1 MKHINNKYF
10 LILREMNVV
19 SNPTS
24 NFIITIIR
32 SLSYFILIWWLL
44 NIYSIKYEI
53 EKLHR
58 IQLYCEGDIME
69 QETFRYNLYKIND
82 DNNTNKNVNKIKDK
96 IETFKTVF
104 LVFYWLLISLF
115 VILII
120 MTIFKYNTQKV
131 IIVPYNTIP
140 ELFIYIIALSVF
152 YFKMDSN
159 FNVTDDSYNI
169 FKTGYRSRKSSFN
182 KNLDNVLNN
191 YFVTEKDEKIYFMN
205 DGLSTLGDDFA
216 KDLATRAI
224 ELDELEQ
231 SNNHEVISI
240 TQKIQELEVKLF
252 ERKNGRVVK
261 VKTELLLPYL
271 QLNRNNARK
280 DNKNDIEIINEA
292 YHNWVCSH
300 DTVKNEPNICIESK
314 NYITQSL
321 NNINTDDN
329 YDDIH
334 KELTSM
340 ITIGI
345 FFGIVMFYFIYH
357 SLYKNNTD
365 FRQGVILLNISVMVL
380 LFIYYMIFIRYS
392 Y

>member
-1 MKHINNKYF
+1 
-10 LILREMNVV
+10 MNVV

-82 DNNTNKNVNKIKDK
+82 NNNNTNKNVKKIKDK

-104 LVFYWLLISLF
+104 LVFYWLLISLLISLF
-115 VILII
+115 VVLIT
-120 MTIFKYNTQKV
+120 MTIFKYNTKKV
-131 IIVPYNTIP
+131 IIVPYDAIP
-140 ELFIYIIALSVF
+140 ELFIYIIALSIF
-152 YFKMDSN
+152 YSKMDYN
-159 FNVTDDSYNI
+159 FKVTDNSYNI
-169 FKTGYRSRKSSFN
+169 FKTGYKSRKESFCT
-182 KNLDNVLNN
+182 NLDDVLNN

-231 SNNHEVISI
+231 SNNNEVISI

-261 VKTELLLPYL
+261 VKTDLLLPYL

-300 DTVKNEPNICIESK
+300 DTVKNEPNICIKSK

-365 FRQGVILLNISVMVL
+365 FRQNVILVNISVMVL

-392 Y
+392 YKI

>member
-1 MKHINNKYF
+1 
-10 LILREMNVV
+10 MNVV

-82 DNNTNKNVNKIKDK
+82 NNNNTNKNVKKIKDK

-104 LVFYWLLISLF
+104 LVFYWLLISLLISLF
-115 VILII
+115 VVLIT
-120 MTIFKYNTQKV
+120 MTIYKYNTKKV
-131 IIVPYNTIP
+131 IIVPYDAIP
-140 ELFIYIIALSVF
+140 ELFIYIIALSIF
-152 YFKMDSN
+152 YSKMDYN
-159 FNVTDDSYNI
+159 FKVTDNSYNI
-169 FKTGYRSRKSSFN
+169 FKTGYKSRKESFCT
-182 KNLDNVLNN
+182 NLDVVLNN

-231 SNNHEVISI
+231 SNNNEVISI

-261 VKTELLLPYL
+261 VKTDLLLPYL

-300 DTVKNEPNICIESK
+300 DTVMNEPKCIERK

-365 FRQGVILLNISVMVL
+365 FRQNVILVNISVMVL

-392 Y
+392 YKI

>member
-1 MKHINNKYF
+1 
-10 LILREMNVV
+10 MNVV

-82 DNNTNKNVNKIKDK
+82 NNNNTNKNVKKIKDK

-104 LVFYWLLISLF
+104 LVFYWLLISLLISLF
-115 VILII
+115 VVLIT
-120 MTIFKYNTQKV
+120 MTIFKYNTKKV
-131 IIVPYNTIP
+131 IIVPYDAIP
-140 ELFIYIIALSVF
+140 ELFIYIIALSIF
-152 YFKMDSN
+152 YSKMDYN
-159 FNVTDDSYNI
+159 FKVTDNSYNI
-169 FKTGYRSRKSSFN
+169 FKTGYKSRKESFCT
-182 KNLDNVLNN
+182 NLDDVLNN
-191 YFVTEKDEKIYFMN
+191 YFVTEKGEKIYFMN

-231 SNNHEVISI
+231 SNNNEVISI

-261 VKTELLLPYL
+261 VKTDLLLPYL

-300 DTVKNEPNICIESK
+300 DTVKNEKNEPKICIESK

-365 FRQGVILLNISVMVL
+365 FRQNVILVNISVMVL

-392 Y
+392 YKI

>member
-1 MKHINNKYF
+1 
-10 LILREMNVV
+10 MNVV

-82 DNNTNKNVNKIKDK
+82 NNNNTNKNVKKIKDK

-104 LVFYWLLISLF
+104 LVFYWLLISLLISLF
-115 VILII
+115 VVLIT
-120 MTIFKYNTQKV
+120 MTIFKYNTKKV
-131 IIVPYNTIP
+131 IIVPYDAIP
-140 ELFIYIIALSVF
+140 ELFIYIIALSIF
-152 YFKMDSN
+152 YSKMDYN
-159 FNVTDDSYNI
+159 FKVTDNSYNI
-169 FKTGYRSRKSSFN
+169 FKTGYKSRKESFCT
-182 KNLDNVLNN
+182 NLDDVLNN
-191 YFVTEKDEKIYFMN
+191 YFVTEKGEKIYFMN

-231 SNNHEVISI
+231 SNNNEVISI

-261 VKTELLLPYL
+261 VKKELLLPYL

-300 DTVKNEPNICIESK
+300 DTVKNEKNEPKICIESK

-365 FRQGVILLNISVMVL
+365 FRQNVILVNISVMVL

-392 Y
+392 YKI

>member
-1 MKHINNKYF
+1 
-10 LILREMNVV
+10 MNVV

-58 IQLYCEGDIME
+58 IKLYCEGDIME

-82 DNNTNKNVNKIKDK
+82 NNNNTNKNVKKIKDK

-104 LVFYWLLISLF
+104 LVFYWLLISLLISLF
-115 VILII
+115 VVLIT
-120 MTIFKYNTQKV
+120 MTIFKYNTKKV
-131 IIVPYNTIP
+131 IIVPYDAIP
-140 ELFIYIIALSVF
+140 ELFIYIIALSIF
-152 YFKMDSN
+152 YSKMDYN
-159 FNVTDDSYNI
+159 FKVTDNSYNI
-169 FKTGYRSRKSSFN
+169 FKTGYKSRKDSFN
-182 KNLDNVLNN
+182 TNLDNVLNN

-261 VKTELLLPYL
+261 VKTDLLLPYL

-300 DTVKNEPNICIESK
+300 DTVKNEKNEPKICIESK

-365 FRQGVILLNISVMVL
+365 FRQNVILVNISVMVL

-392 Y
+392 YKI

>member
-1 MKHINNKYF
+1 
-10 LILREMNVV
+10 MNVV

-82 DNNTNKNVNKIKDK
+82 NNNNTNKNVKKIKDK

-104 LVFYWLLISLF
+104 LVFYWLLISLLISLF
-115 VILII
+115 VVLIT
-120 MTIFKYNTQKV
+120 MTIFKYNTKKV
-131 IIVPYNTIP
+131 IIVPYDAIP
-140 ELFIYIIALSVF
+140 ELFIYIIALSIF
-152 YFKMDSN
+152 YSKMDYN
-159 FNVTDDSYNI
+159 FKVTDNSYNI
-169 FKTGYRSRKSSFN
+169 FKTGYSSRKDSFN
-182 KNLDNVLNN
+182 TNLDDVLNN

-231 SNNHEVISI
+231 SNNNEVISI

-261 VKTELLLPYL
+261 VKTDLLLPYL

-300 DTVKNEPNICIESK
+300 DTVKNEKNEPKICIESK

-365 FRQGVILLNISVMVL
+365 FRQNVILVNISVMVL

>member
-1 MKHINNKYF
+1 
-10 LILREMNVV
+10 MNVV

-82 DNNTNKNVNKIKDK
+82 NNNNTNKNVKKIKDK

-104 LVFYWLLISLF
+104 LVFYWLLISLLISLF
-115 VILII
+115 VVLIT
-120 MTIFKYNTQKV
+120 MTIFKYNTKKV
-131 IIVPYNTIP
+131 IIVPYDAIP
-140 ELFIYIIALSVF
+140 ELFIYIIALSIF
-152 YFKMDSN
+152 YSKMDYN
-159 FNVTDDSYNI
+159 FKVTDNSYNI
-169 FKTGYRSRKSSFN
+169 FKTGYKSRKDSFN
-182 KNLDNVLNN
+182 KNLDDVLNN

-231 SNNHEVISI
+231 SNNNEVISI

-252 ERKNGRVVK
+252 ERNNGRVVK
-261 VKTELLLPYL
+261 VKTDLLLPYL

-300 DTVKNEPNICIESK
+300 DTVKNEKNEPKICIESK

-365 FRQGVILLNISVMVL
+365 FRQNVILVNISVMVL

-392 Y
+392 YKI

>member
-1 MKHINNKYF
+1 
-10 LILREMNVV
+10 MNVV

-82 DNNTNKNVNKIKDK
+82 NNNNTNKNVKKIKDK

-104 LVFYWLLISLF
+104 LVFYWLLISLLISLF
-115 VILII
+115 VVLIT
-120 MTIFKYNTQKV
+120 MTIFKYNTKKV
-131 IIVPYNTIP
+131 IIVPYDAIP
-140 ELFIYIIALSVF
+140 ELFIYIIALSIF
-152 YFKMDSN
+152 YSKMDYN
-159 FNVTDDSYNI
+159 FKVTDNSYNI
-169 FKTGYRSRKSSFN
+169 FKTGYKSRKDSFN
-182 KNLDNVLNN
+182 TNLDNVLNN

-231 SNNHEVISI
+231 SNNNEVISI

-261 VKTELLLPYL
+261 VKTDLLLPYL

-300 DTVKNEPNICIESK
+300 DTVKNEKNEPKICIESK

-365 FRQGVILLNISVMVL
+365 FRQNVILVNISVMVL

-392 Y
+392 YKI

>member
-1 MKHINNKYF
+1 
-10 LILREMNVV
+10 MNVV

-82 DNNTNKNVNKIKDK
+82 NNNNTNKNVKKIKDK

-104 LVFYWLLISLF
+104 LVFYWLLISLLISLF
-115 VILII
+115 VVLIT
-120 MTIFKYNTQKV
+120 MTIFKYNTKKV
-131 IIVPYNTIP
+131 IIVPYDAIP
-140 ELFIYIIALSVF
+140 ELFIYIIALSIF
-152 YFKMDSN
+152 YSKMDYN
-159 FNVTDDSYNI
+159 FKVTDNSYNI
-169 FKTGYRSRKSSFN
+169 FKTGYKSRKDSFN
-182 KNLDNVLNN
+182 KNLDDVLNN

-231 SNNHEVISI
+231 SNNNEVISI

-261 VKTELLLPYL
+261 VKTDLLLPYL

-300 DTVKNEPNICIESK
+300 DTVKNEKNEPKICIESK

-365 FRQGVILLNISVMVL
+365 FRQNVILVNISVMVL

-392 Y
+392 YKI

>member
-1 MKHINNKYF
+1 
-10 LILREMNVV
+10 MNVV

-82 DNNTNKNVNKIKDK
+82 NNNNTNKNVKKIKDK

-104 LVFYWLLISLF
+104 LVFYWLLISLLISLF
-115 VILII
+115 VVLIT
-120 MTIFKYNTQKV
+120 MTIFKYNTKKV
-131 IIVPYNTIP
+131 IIVPYDAIP
-140 ELFIYIIALSVF
+140 ELFIYIIALSIF
-152 YFKMDSN
+152 YSKMDYN
-159 FNVTDDSYNI
+159 FKVTDNSYNI
-169 FKTGYRSRKSSFN
+169 FKTGYKSRKDSFN
-182 KNLDNVLNN
+182 TNLDNVLNN

-261 VKTELLLPYL
+261 VNTDLLLPYL

-300 DTVKNEPNICIESK
+300 DTVKNEKNEPKICIESK

-365 FRQGVILLNISVMVL
+365 FRQNVILVNISVMVL

-392 Y
+392 YKI

>member
-1 MKHINNKYF
+1 
-10 LILREMNVV
+10 MNVV

-82 DNNTNKNVNKIKDK
+82 NNNNTNKNVKKIKDK

-104 LVFYWLLISLF
+104 LVFYWLLISLLISLF
-115 VILII
+115 VVLIT
-120 MTIFKYNTQKV
+120 MTIFKYYTKKV
-131 IIVPYNTIP
+131 IIVPYDAIP
-140 ELFIYIIALSVF
+140 ELFIYIIALSIF
-152 YFKMDSN
+152 YSKMDYN
-159 FNVTDDSYNI
+159 FKVTDNSYNI
-169 FKTGYRSRKSSFN
+169 FKTGYKSRKSSFN
-182 KNLDNVLNN
+182 KNLDDVLNN

-231 SNNHEVISI
+231 SNNNEVISI

-252 ERKNGRVVK
+252 ERNNGRVVK
-261 VKTELLLPYL
+261 VKTDLLLPYL

-300 DTVKNEPNICIESK
+300 DTVKNEKNEPKICIESK

-365 FRQGVILLNISVMVL
+365 FRQNVILVNISVMVL

-392 Y
+392 YKI